1 MKRFPVGSDAFRP
14 DRTPRASRRAPSD
27 TEGGEAQ
34 PEAEAEPKAGAAPE
48 PNGER
53 AERRAAIGLGDAL
66 MPLESL
72 STEELKRE
80 LDRRQGEL
88 KRLTTRRSRLAEQL
102 AEIEAQIRSM
112 GGENG
117 PVPGETRRHA
127 QPRAPRVRSKNEIT
141 LSDAM
146 AMAVEVRATVT
157 PTEVAQLVQ
166 ANGYRSTSKNFAMM
180 VANALAK
187 DKRFRRLSRGQYER
201 IA

>member
-1 MKRFPVGSDAFRP
+1 MKRLPIGSDAYRP
-14 DRTPRASRRAPSD
+14 DRGPRASRRGTSD
-27 TEGGEAQ
+27 SEGGAPQ
-34 PEAEAEPKAGAAPE
+34 PEPGPGGAPGDAD
-48 PNGER
+48 GER
-53 AERRAAIGLGDAL
+53 AERRTSIGLGDAL

-72 STEELKRE
+72 STEDLKRE

-88 KRLTTRRSRLAEQL
+88 QRLMSRRSRLAEQL
-102 AEIEAQIRSM
+102 AEIEAQIRSL

-117 PVPGETRRHA
+117 PVRGEMRRHS

>member
-1 MKRFPVGSDAFRP
+1 MKRLPVGSHADRP
-14 DRTPRASRRAPSD
+14 DRTLHASRRATSD
-27 TEGGEAQ
+27 TGGGETQ
-34 PEAEAEPKAGAAPE
+34 PESKPGAAPE
-48 PNGER
+48 SDDER
-53 AERRAAIGLGDAL
+53 TERRTAIGLGDAL

-72 STEELKRE
+72 TTEELKRE

-88 KRLTTRRSRLAEQL
+88 NRLTTRRSRLAEQL

-117 PVPGETRRHA
+117 PVSRETRRQA
-127 QPRAPRVRSKNEIT
+127 QPRVPRVRSKNEIT